1 VAVYLRPMDG
11 FVATGGP
18 AGALGQ
24 TRRVIRIADENAA
37 GGGLLLEVAFQA
49 KRLVALV
56 EHPLVHRA
64 VGRMAADATLAH
76 GFVLENKR
84 PALRGM
90 ALQTG
95 IVVGKE
101 LGAAAL
107 HALGNICAAALDGVA
122 LVRVMAIRATDLA
135 FEHGVM
141 VREKKRGADF
151 GVTLETGR
159 RRLAR
164 IDDENIAAAAG
175 FHVQTARAVAG
186 FAAHVFGVGALGLQ
200 PRVRGG
206 LEITSDRFVTG
217 RAFFG
222 ADKFRTGNTRR
233 RHDRARRFEVAA
245 GKQNERDGGSS
256 PD

>member
-1 VAVYLRPMDG
+1 M
-11 FVATGGP
+11 ATGGP
-18 AGALGQ
+18 ARALGQ
-24 TRRVIRIADENAA
+24 TRGVIRIADENAT
-37 GGGLLLEVAFQA
+37 GGGLLLEVALQA

-122 LVRVMAIRATDLA
+122 LVRVMAIRATDFA
-135 FEHGVM
+135 FEHRVM
-141 VREKKRGADF
+141 VRHLKSGADF
-151 GVTLETGR
+151 QVTLETGF
-159 RRLAR
+159 RRLSW
-164 IDDENIAAAAG
+164 IDNRASAAASLDMK
-175 FHVQTARAVAG
+175 TPRTVA
-186 FAAHVFGVGALGLQ
+186 
-200 PRVRGG
+200 
-206 LEITSDRFVTG
+206 
-217 RAFFG
+217 
-222 ADKFRTGNTRR
+222 
-233 RHDRARRFEVAA
+233 
-245 GKQNERDGGSS
+245 
-256 PD
+256 